1 MWRKGEIR
9 VDIQRTITGHYPL
22 EKIKK
27 AIGLMKD
34 ALGEKFMTEFVAFRA
49 DVCAQKDRQGSR
61 GKTLQRY
68 KKVRGF

>member
-1 MWRKGEIR
+1 
-9 VDIQRTITGHYPL
+9 
-22 EKIKK
+22 
-27 AIGLMKD
+27 MKD

-68 KKVRGF
+68 KKVCGF